1 MYDVVNNTLIQTSS
15 SSDSAEQSADRGI
28 EEYFTICKIVFT
40 GKKYEEFS
48 TLFDPSANWGEVRS
62 VEAVDSGEEKED
74 SCEADL

>member
-1 MYDVVNNTLIQTSS
+1 M
-15 SSDSAEQSADRGI
+15 
-28 EEYFTICKIVFT
+28 ICKIVFT

-62 VEAVDSGEEKED
+62 VEAVDSGQEKED